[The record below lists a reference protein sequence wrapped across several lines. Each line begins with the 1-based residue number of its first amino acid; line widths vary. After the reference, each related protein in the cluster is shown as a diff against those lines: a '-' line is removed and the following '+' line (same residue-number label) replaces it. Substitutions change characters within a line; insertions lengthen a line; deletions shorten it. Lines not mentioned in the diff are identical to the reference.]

1 MAAIRVCL
9 FLTEEF
15 EILSSLTPH
24 RGHVLGDPPGTRETG
39 TCRRIVS
46 KYATGGIDSSGFE
59 GGWLAPRRS
68 TLSLICTTTLAS
80 VRMSLWQMLRVPRR
94 SFLPPP
100 PPPRLRPVTRTGPGL
115 HLHGGE
121 GGFKPETGGGRGLE
135 KGKGGKKKSP
145 VPNKPYGLC
154 GR

>member
-1 MAAIRVCL
+1 MAAIRVCF

-80 VRMSLWQMLRVPRR
+80 VRMSLWLVLRVPRR

-100 PPPRLRPVTRTGPGL
+100 PPPPAPACNTDRPGAPPARGGGGGDQTGNRM
-115 HLHGGE
+115 GE
-121 GGFKPETGGGRGLE
+121 GAR
-135 KGKGGKKKSP
+135 KGKRGEEEEP
-145 VPNKPYGLC
+145 RP
-154 GR
+154 